1 MAQTPEIS
9 SFWQRNWK
17 VFLVVFIVV
26 AVIIIMCIL
35 SAWLLIKQLSKS
47 PNQAENNLP
56 AGSTTSSQAT
66 VVPPGNSAENIENL
80 AIIIDILKKE
90 NLSPSWIDS
99 QCIFAYT
106 SSETAYQAVEI
117 REDHQS
123 ESCQAGDPNVSPR
136 VDSFKLKD
144 GALEWLDSLSGQ
156 YVSLNEYRKYL
167 DSLPK
172 I

>member
-1 MAQTPEIS
+1 MAQAPANS
-9 SFWQRNWK
+9 SFRQKNWK
-17 VFLVVFIVV
+17 VFLIVFIVV

-47 PNQAENNLP
+47 PNTAENNIP
-56 AGSTTSSQAT
+56 ASSTASSQTADA
-66 VVPPGNSAENIENL
+66 PPGKSAENIENL
-80 AIIIDILKKE
+80 ALIIDILKKE
-90 NLSPSWIDS
+90 NITPSWIDS

-106 SSETAYQAVEI
+106 SSEADYQAVEI

-156 YVSLNEYRKYL
+156 YVSLDEYRKYL
-167 DSLPK
+167 DSLP
-172 I
+172 